1 MSELM
6 YMVLSRVALP
16 FVWLR
21 LWIRGR
27 REPAYRE
34 RRGERLGF
42 VHAAVP
48 RQVVWFHTVSTG
60 EALGAVPLIRSIKRA
75 LPDVPF
81 LVTTTTPSGSVEV
94 RKHLGAEVEHCY
106 CPYDFPKAVRR
117 FMDSVEP
124 RALVL
129 METELWPNTIR
140 ECRRRNVP
148 VYLVNARL
156 SERSA
161 TGYQRLTALMGS
173 VLTNMTHIYCQ
184 YQDTA
189 DRFAALGVERE
200 ILSVTGSVKFDLQ
213 FPSDI
218 DSRRAE
224 FENNWQFGK
233 RIWIAG
239 STHPGEEEVVL
250 QAHKRL
256 LQQHRDLSLI
266 LVPRH
271 PPRASEV
278 VRLARTY
285 GFDVAVLSSDPKPS
299 DVLVGDEMG
308 TLIYLY
314 AAAEVAFVGG
324 SLDDTGGHNPIEAAI
339 HGVPMIMGPNCINF
353 AQVVQRFEAAGC
365 LHLADNVDELT
376 NCVDE
381 LLRDADQ
388 REVEGHA
395 ARQVVS
401 NNRGAIERVSS
412 DLSRRLA
419 G

>member
-1 MSELM
+1 M

-27 REPAYRE
+27 RDPAYRE

-42 VHAAVP
+42 VPATLP
-48 RQVVWFHTVSTG
+48 RQVVWFHTVSAG
-60 EALGAVPLIRSIKRA
+60 ETLGAVPLIRAIKRVI
-75 LPDVPF
+75 PDVPF

-381 LLRDADQ
+381 LLKDAGQ